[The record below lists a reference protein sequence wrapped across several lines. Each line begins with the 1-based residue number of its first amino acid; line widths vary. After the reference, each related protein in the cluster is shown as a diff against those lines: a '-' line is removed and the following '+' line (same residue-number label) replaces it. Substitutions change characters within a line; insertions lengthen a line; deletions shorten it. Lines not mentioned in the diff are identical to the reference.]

1 MDYNNTEK
9 SILKI
14 REELEHINIPEQEVL
29 DKLNYEM
36 TDIFIAIKS
45 LKDKI
50 NVLESRFG
58 ALAQY
63 GIADELNNLKD

>member
-14 REELEHINIPEQEVL
+14 KEELEHISIPEQEVL

-36 TDIFIAIKS
+36 TDIFMAIKS

-58 ALAQY
+58 DLAQY

>member
-14 REELEHINIPEQEVL
+14 REELEHISIPEQEVL

-36 TDIFIAIKS
+36 TDIFITIKS

-63 GIADELNNLKD
+63 GIADELNSLKD

>member
-14 REELEHINIPEQEVL
+14 REELEHISIPEQEVL

-36 TDIFIAIKS
+36 ADIFIAIKS

-50 NVLESRFG
+50 NVLENRFG

-63 GIADELNNLKD
+63 GIADEINNLKD

>member
-58 ALAQY
+58 DLVQY

>member
-14 REELEHINIPEQEVL
+14 REELEHISIPEQEIL

>member
-14 REELEHINIPEQEVL
+14 REELEHISIPEQEVL

-63 GIADELNNLKD
+63 GIADELNNFKD

>member
-1 MDYNNTEK
+1 MDYSNTEK

-14 REELEHINIPEQEVL
+14 REELEHINIPEQKVL

-50 NVLESRFG
+50 NE
-58 ALAQY
+58 
-63 GIADELNNLKD
+63 N

>member
-14 REELEHINIPEQEVL
+14 REELEHINIPEQKVL

-63 GIADELNNLKD
+63 GIADEINNLKD

>member
-50 NVLESRFG
+50 NVLENRFG
-58 ALAQY
+58 DLAQY

>member
-14 REELEHINIPEQEVL
+14 REELEHINIPEQKVL

-58 ALAQY
+58 ALTQY
-63 GIADELNNLKD
+63 GIADEINNLKD

>member
-14 REELEHINIPEQEVL
+14 REELEHISIPEQEVL

-63 GIADELNNLKD
+63 GIADELNSLNE

>member
-1 MDYNNTEK
+1 MDYSNTEK

-14 REELEHINIPEQEVL
+14 REELEHINIPEQKVL

-63 GIADELNNLKD
+63 GIADEINNLKD